1 MAREHKKQWDFLKKS
16 VELGKL
22 PHALLF
28 YGQEKIGKKDLAM
41 EFARFFIGQTN
52 PPDFILIEP
61 KNNVIQISQIRNL
74 MNKLYFKPYLA
85 DYKLA
90 LIDKAELMNKDAQN
104 CFLKFLEEP
113 SDKTYLILITA
124 YPSILLPTIIS
135 RVQKI
140 RFFSSKDEK
149 LDDQLV
155 SDLLKI
161 KESDLAYRF
170 QYAKNVSKENLKET
184 LNTWLIYLRKI
195 LINKL
200 SKSENKPCL
209 PVGGGLSSFSVTNLK
224 EIIKQIQST
233 QHLLSTTNVNPKLA
247 LEILLMNI

>member
-1 MAREHKKQWDFLKKS
+1 MVKEYQKQWQFLKKS
-16 VELGKL
+16 VELGRL

-28 YGQEKIGKKDLAM
+28 YGQEEIGKKDLAM

-52 PPDFILIEP
+52 PPDFLLIEP
-61 KNNVIQISQIRNL
+61 ENNIIQISQIRSL
-74 MNKLYFKPYLA
+74 INKLSFKPYLA

-124 YPSILLPTIIS
+124 YPLMLLPTILS

-140 RFFSSKDEK
+140 RFYSDKDKK
-149 LDDQLV
+149 LDEQLV

-170 QYAKNVSKENLKET
+170 QYAKIASQKNLKET
-184 LNTWLIYLRKI
+184 LETWLIYLRKI

-200 SKSENKPCL
+200 TKSENKE
-209 PVGGGLSSFSVTNLK
+209 LSSFSVDKLK
-224 EIIKQIQST
+224 EIIKQIQSI
-233 QHLLSTTNVNPKLA
+233 QHLLSTTNINPKLA
-247 LEILLMNI
+247 LEILLMKI

>member
-1 MAREHKKQWDFLKKS
+1 MIREHQKQWDFLVKS
-16 VELGKL
+16 AELNRL

-28 YGQEKIGKKDLAM
+28 YGQEKIGKKDLVLD
-41 EFARFFIGQTN
+41 FAKFFIGQTV
-52 PPDFILIEP
+52 PPDFVLVEP
-61 KNNVIQISQIRNL
+61 ENNIIQISQIRSL
-74 MNKLYFKPYLA
+74 INKLSFKPYLA

-90 LIDKAELMNKDAQN
+90 VINKAELMNKDAQN

-124 YPSILLPTIIS
+124 YPSMLLPTILS

-140 RFFSSKDEK
+140 RFFSNKNEK

-170 QYAKNVSKENLKET
+170 QYAKNASKENLKEI
-184 LNTWLIYLRKI
+184 LNTWLIYLRKM
-195 LINKL
+195 LLAKL
-200 SKSENKPCL
+200 TKSENKPCL
-209 PVGGGLSSFSVTNLK
+209 PAGRELSSFSVDKLK

-233 QHLLSTTNVNPKLA
+233 QFLLSTTNINSKLA
-247 LEILLMNI
+247 LEILLMKI

>member
-1 MAREHKKQWDFLKKS
+1 MVKEYQKQWQFLKKS
-16 VELGKL
+16 VELGRL

-28 YGQEKIGKKDLAM
+28 YGQEEIGKKDLAI
-41 EFARFFIGQTN
+41 EFARFFIGQIN
-52 PPDFILIEP
+52 PPDFILVEP
-61 KNNVIQISQIRNL
+61 ENSIIQISQIRNL
-74 MNKLYFKPYLA
+74 INKLSFKPYLA

-124 YPSILLPTIIS
+124 YPLMLLPTILS

-140 RFFSSKDEK
+140 RFYSDKDKK

-170 QYAKNVSKENLKET
+170 QYAKTASQENLKET
-184 LNTWLIYLRKI
+184 LETWLIYLRKI
-195 LINKL
+195 LITKL
-200 SKSENKPCL
+200 SKSENKE
-209 PVGGGLSSFSVTNLK
+209 LSSFSIAKLK
-224 EIIKQIQST
+224 EIIKQIQSI
-233 QHLLSTTNVNPKLA
+233 QHLLSTTNINPKLA
-247 LEILLMNI
+247 LEILLMKI